1 MTKPRKTMKTVEV
14 GIYQTASGSFMATI
28 GGKSLGTYKTFGE
41 AITVRRSAEQQRWPN
56 GPPTPHRFKP
66 GHKINAG
73 RSMGKQNKLTRDLK
87 EGIIDAAVASGYDG
101 KGKDGLAGYLKM
113 LADKYPKQYT
123 SLLGRMLP
131 LQISG
136 NLNTFIGAVNI
147 SSGAGRP
154 FPHQGTGR
162 RDVSATGRAICH
174 RPRRPLAR
182 SKCDRTAPTKGKHRC
197 RNRMITA

>member
-147 SSGAGRP
+147 
-154 FPHQGTGR
+154 Q
-162 RDVSATGRAICH
+162 
-174 RPRRPLAR
+174 
-182 SKCDRTAPTKGKHRC
+182 RC
-197 RNRMITA
+197 RPAISSPRNRSPRCIRNRSSHLSSTPTTLGTIKM